1 MGKKEYCESELIAL
15 AGSLGHLYRLY
26 ACSTEAELREAI
38 GDHEYD
44 HLFQT
49 GRHPSFHNVR
59 TYCIQNMTKSVGQYK
74 DAAVDAMPSGLMTEI
89 GKMDKYKQLEDLEAG
104 IRNMSKNLSFLPS

>member
-44 HLFQT
+44 QLFQT

-59 TYCIQNMTKSVGQYK
+59 TYCIQKMTKSVNYQRRQIGFKFAQRGK
-74 DAAVDAMPSGLMTEI
+74 ELSPAEKKGL
-89 GKMDKYKQLEDLEAG
+89 AG
-104 IRNMSKNLSFLPS
+104 ACCTVVAT